1 MGAERLVHSPATRA
15 LAGERGTMRANA
27 LVVILLL
34 SLCGNSRALDQEI
47 DLEDA
52 TADHALLEDDV
63 QSLLEEDERALPLYL
78 QPPHNQPMDIDVAKA
93 LKHNIPDLMRA
104 VKPLPLSVPHFKPPF
119 PMQRHQKAVKPAGA
133 QRIDVPHPMALPPLP
148 PLEAT
153 AAESYTMLMSPRQD
167 VDLPQNTLA
176 ESAKTT
182 GTAGVGA
189 TQLSR
194 AGMAFTAAV
203 DLLALAN
210 LAEQCDKVE
219 SMCPEP
225 NPDPEQEE
233 QCTYAMQACSSEY
246 SSKEIDTCHEH
257 GIRAIAPIP
266 LPKKPFSLNFTR
278 TELESSMSL
287 LQMMPSHKNIN
298 AQMMQHKLKAQEH
311 GRSADVTTIGDST
324 GYGDHDDGY
333 GNQEDDDHA
342 NHGGHVGGYGDDQHG
357 AMAHEADVPVLS
369 SARVALVLPA
379 IGSVLGQASYAKVMC
394 RETKTRCETSD
405 STCGIALH
413 QCETEVKHAAV
424 ALCEEGNRHA
434 RAMRYNKVS

>member
-63 QSLLEEDERALPLYL
+63 QSLLEEDEQALPLYL

-148 PLEAT
+148 PLEA
-153 AAESYTMLMSPRQD
+153 
-167 VDLPQNTLA
+167 
-176 ESAKTT
+176 
-182 GTAGVGA
+182 AGAGA

-203 DLLALAN
+203 DLLTLAN

-219 SMCPEP
+219 RMCPEP

-233 QCTYAMQACSSEY
+233 QCKYAMQACSSEY
-246 SSKEIDTCHEH
+246 STKEIHTCHEH

-266 LPKKPFSLNFTR
+266 LPKKPF
-278 TELESSMSL
+278 
-287 LQMMPSHKNIN
+287 
-298 AQMMQHKLKAQEH
+298 
-311 GRSADVTTIGDST
+311 
-324 GYGDHDDGY
+324 
-333 GNQEDDDHA
+333 
-342 NHGGHVGGYGDDQHG
+342 
-357 AMAHEADVPVLS
+357 
-369 SARVALVLPA
+369 
-379 IGSVLGQASYAKVMC
+379 
-394 RETKTRCETSD
+394 
-405 STCGIALH
+405 
-413 QCETEVKHAAV
+413 
-424 ALCEEGNRHA
+424 
-434 RAMRYNKVS
+434 